1 MKTWLKWLPF
11 IGFAACFLFF
21 RLALSHPENTVVPSK
36 QIGKALPEFQL
47 PAVLPDIAGV
57 NSRELKNGQP
67 HFLNIFA
74 SWCLPCAEES
84 GSLMAIHEAGIPIM
98 AIAIR
103 DKPADITRFLNR
115 YGNPYQAIGIDQ
127 GSQIQLAI
135 GSSGVPESFLI
146 DGQGVIRYQHIGAV
160 TEKDLPQLMS
170 IWRQITA

>member
-1 MKTWLKWLPF
+1 MKPWLKWLPLVA
-11 IGFAACFLFF
+11 FALCFVLF
-21 RLALSHPENTVVPSK
+21 RLALSHPENPVVPSK
-36 QIGKALPEFQL
+36 QIGKPLPEFHL
-47 PAVLPDIAGV
+47 PAALPDMAGV
-57 NSRELKNGQP
+57 ETRQMKDGKP

-74 SWCLPCAEES
+74 SWCVPCAQES
-84 GSLMAIHEAGIPIM
+84 GALMAMHDAGIPIM

-115 YGNPYQAIGIDQ
+115 YGNPYQAIGVDQ
-127 GSQIQLAI
+127 GSQVQLAI

-160 TEKDLPQLMS
+160 TESDLPQLMT